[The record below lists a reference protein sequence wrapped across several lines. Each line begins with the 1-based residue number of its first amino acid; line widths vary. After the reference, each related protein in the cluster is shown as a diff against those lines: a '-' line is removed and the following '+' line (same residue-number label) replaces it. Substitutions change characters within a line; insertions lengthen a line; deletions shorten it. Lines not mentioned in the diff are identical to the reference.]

1 MTSTQRFFHA
11 RFFRAFVLCSLVGVG
26 LLVAGCDSSGSNG
39 GNNPW
44 TGQWELIEASN
55 VDLSQ
60 SDFFYDITSESITVV
75 FENDALGCQS
85 STLDITEIDGN
96 VITVEEENGETDSG
110 SLEVQ
115 DNDNLLIKDI
125 GSTESATAEP
135 ADTVPSC
142 N

>member
-1 MTSTQRFFHA
+1 MTSTQRFF
-11 RFFRAFVLCSLVGVG
+11 RTLVLCSLVGVG

-44 TGQWELIEASN
+44 TGQWKLIEASN
-55 VDLSQ
+55 VDLSGT
-60 SDFFYDITSESITVV
+60 DFFYDITSESITVV
-75 FENDALGCQS
+75 LENDVIGCQS
-85 STLDITEIDGN
+85 STLEITEIDGN
-96 VITVEEENGETDSG
+96 VITVEEDDGETDSG

-115 DNDNLLIKDI
+115 DNGNLLIEDI

-135 ADTVPSC
+135 VDSVPSC

>member
-1 MTSTQRFFHA
+1 MTSTQRFFCT
-11 RFFRAFVLCSLVGVG
+11 RFFRAFVLCSLVGIG
-26 LLVAGCDSSGSNG
+26 LLVAGCDSSGSGG

-60 SDFFYDITSESITVV
+60 SDFSYDITSESITVV
-75 FENDALGCQS
+75 FENDVIGCRS
-85 STLDITEIDGN
+85 STLEITEIDGN
-96 VITVEEENGETDSG
+96 VITVEEEDGETDSG
-110 SLEVQ
+110 RLEVQ
-115 DNDNLLIKDI
+115 DNGNLLIEDL

-135 ADTVPSC
+135 AGTMPSC